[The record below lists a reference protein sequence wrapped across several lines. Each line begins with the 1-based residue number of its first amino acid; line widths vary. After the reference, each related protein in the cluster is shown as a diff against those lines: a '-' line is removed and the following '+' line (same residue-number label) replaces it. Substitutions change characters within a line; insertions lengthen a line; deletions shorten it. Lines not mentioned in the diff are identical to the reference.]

1 MLRII
6 ISVALSSFVFS
17 GVSGQSF
24 YWAKGDAEF
33 YGQSKGHV
41 VTTDGEGN
49 TYALGSYESQLKV
62 GSFEFFDDYYYHYF
76 LAKFSSNGEVDW
88 VRSIGMDDYYYIH
101 PQKSG
106 LAIGPGGDVYITGQM
121 FHTLYFDELTLINE
135 DSEYEDFF
143 IARFTPEGKLV
154 HAFNQGAQKAEMY
167 DIAVD
172 SEENIYVAGSY
183 SGALDLGEGISPR
196 EELTGYDHRILVKY
210 DKNGIPIWQVTS
222 EEPEPENGS
231 NGFAVEVVDDHVFWA
246 YNYTL
251 GVEGERS
258 YATRIE
264 KYGSDKNLLAYNGVI
279 GTYLEDYTT
288 GYGMDVYGKEIYLT
302 GGFRNSLDLLS
313 DNVEPIWS
321 ASNEYTEAYALRFTD
336 EGAGSFNFNWINSAY
351 GDANIFGRDIAAS
364 EMGVFWTGQMGS
376 YATFQESTLYG
387 ISGDQNTFIGRIE
400 DAEGTFDI
408 QITPDQN
415 STGSYNSGQSISIS
429 SNGDPVILGSYD
441 YSVGFGEHTLAT
453 TYEDFYLLS
462 TISDFSKTNFL
473 VSCDRYNIA
482 MEKSAVD
489 DQGNMYRAGTFSGTY
504 SDGENRLVSQGEND
518 IVFAKYDSYGAL
530 QWIKSAGSSGW
541 DDLDEIVVGPTGV
554 YFTGTYDGDELM
566 YFDGEYIN
574 DIGEIIVED
583 RGFGLSE
590 AAAVVRLSQGR
601 DVFVAAYQTDGS
613 KLWAIDA
620 VTGTSDQYVKD
631 IDVDEAGSVLITG
644 NFDSYGATFNG
655 NRYSG
660 EWGTDDVLYV
670 ARFSESGDFVS
681 ALDTPD
687 AYGTV
692 VGANADGSF
701 FVGGSYFAY
710 TYNFFNADVELPF
723 VGGRNDL
730 FVAQFS
736 KENELDNYLFFGAAE
751 KELGG
756 DDTYTDEELADL
768 VVNEAGDLYLTG
780 YFEETMNWGGVQHTT
795 TGAYGQSDLFVAKI
809 NFDTGSNWFNNG
821 GGELGDIGTSIAIGA
836 DGNLF
841 VTGATGFS
849 ATFDGIQING
859 LGSYDYLIPVVG
871 AKAEDGS
878 FFYAKAFGYATDNCG
893 ECSSYEEGVSINSD
907 REGNLYLSGEI
918 AGPASFHPIQ
928 LDLPAYNT
936 GYFAGKMST
945 EDCVIAG
952 NIAFDTSAEACL
964 GNSVLFENNTDL
976 INFQVDS
983 WLWDFGDDQTSDEEN
998 PSHTFTSKGDFTVT
1012 LTVFFGGACQQSV
1025 TGMVSVKSPQI
1036 SAGVDQKICEG
1047 NTVSLAGSFGGSV
1060 TGVTWTTNGDGTVDN
1075 ASSITAIYTPGPGDI
1090 ANKTIV
1096 LTLSSTDELCSASTD
1111 NMNVTIQTAEG
1122 SSVSA
1127 GDDQKVCADA
1137 TVQLNGTL
1145 GVDVSSIIWTTDGD
1159 GKFDNASSITAI
1171 YTPGPGDIANKTIVL
1186 TLSST
1191 DELCSASADD
1201 MNVTIQTVE
1210 GSTLSAGDDQ
1220 NVCEGATVQ
1229 LSGTLGADV
1238 SSIIWATDGDGTFD
1252 NASNITANYTPGPGD
1267 IANKAIVLTLSSTDE
1282 LCSASADDMNVTI
1295 QTVEGSTL
1303 SAGDDQNVCA
1313 GATVQVSGTL
1323 GADIGSIIWTTDGD
1337 GTFDNASSATAVYTP
1352 GSSDLSS
1359 KTVNLTISSAGAI
1372 CTSVSDKMVVSFKSI
1387 SDVTISAGATILKSC
1402 GSAQVTL
1409 SGSVAGAAGVVWSTQ
1424 GDGIFGDVN
1433 AASTTYTPG
1442 SADQLNGTVKLVIS
1456 TVGFSCGELT
1466 DEVTLSIFE
1475 PVEPQAQT
1483 LSVVAGETGE
1493 VSVLNSTELG
1503 LGYSLEITQQPT
1515 DGQASLVSGSLAYT
1529 GAEAQPGTY
1538 LVKYV
1543 IHLPCGGTSAEGTV
1557 TIQVTPGGCT
1567 GDGTVTAGNDF
1578 TTCPSQFILSGGES
1592 GNISDIHWTTGGT
1605 GQFINGDVLNAQYI
1619 PSELDQEIGFV
1630 ELVLTANNTCGIVSD
1645 AITVTLD
1652 IIDIEEKVEVEATI
1666 GAPAI
1671 VDLAHL
1677 NGLSEE
1683 NYNFVLT
1690 SQPEKGQASLNGSL
1704 LTFTAALGT
1713 FGVQSL
1719 TYSITGSCGLATP
1732 GSVDFVITNQA
1743 PEVSAISLVT
1753 PLGTAVEVDVADFVT
1768 DNNGNVDLSSL
1779 AHPGTTNNGASIALV
1794 RAGVLRIDYAGLSFA
1809 GFDHFDF
1816 TICDSDGA
1824 CATGTVD
1831 INVTSVGAI
1840 VFNGVSPNGDGK
1852 NDFLKIEFA
1861 DRHLDNRLRIFNRWG
1876 DVIFEKEGYDNRTG
1890 VFEGKSNIGGENDL
1904 PSGTYYYQFEVP
1916 AIKKT
1921 FKGSLLL
1928 KR

>member
-6 ISVALSSFVFS
+6 ISLTLSIFLFTGLSA
-17 GVSGQSF
+17 QSF
-24 YWAKGDAEF
+24 FWAKGEAEF
-33 YGQSKGHV
+33 HGQSEGHV
-41 VTTDGEGN
+41 VATDGEGN
-49 TYALGSYESQLKV
+49 NYVLGSYESQLKV

-121 FHTLYFDELTLINE
+121 FHTLYFDELTLSNE

-264 KYGSDKNLLAYNGVI
+264 KYDSDKNLLAYNGVI

-541 DDLDEIVVGPTGV
+541 DDLEEIVVGPTGV

-687 AYGTV
+687 AYGTAV
-692 VGANADGSF
+692 VANADGSF
-701 FVGGSYFAY
+701 FVGGSYFPH
-710 TYNFFNADVELPF
+710 TYNFFNADLELPF

-736 KENELDNYLFFGAAE
+736 KENVLDNFLFFGAAD
-751 KELGG
+751 KELGVE
-756 DDTYTDEELADL
+756 DTDSNEEIADL
-768 VVNEAGDLYLTG
+768 IANEAGDLFLTG
-780 YFEETMNWGGVQHTT
+780 YYQETMNWEGKEYTT
-795 TGAYGQSDLFVAKI
+795 TGLYGGSDLFVAKI
-809 NFDTGSNWFNNG
+809 NFSEGSNWFNNG
-821 GGELGDIGTSIAIGA
+821 GGEGTDIGTSITIGA

-841 VTGATGFS
+841 ATGSSYFS
-849 ATFDGIQING
+849 ATFGGIQIDG
-859 LGSYDYLIPVVG
+859 IDSYDYLIPVVG

-893 ECSSYEEGVSINSD
+893 ECSSYEEGESINAD
-907 REGNLYLSGEI
+907 QNGNLYLSGQI
-918 AGPASFHPIQ
+918 AGPANFYPIQ
-928 LDLPAYNT
+928 LDLPKYND
-936 GYFAGKMST
+936 GYFAGKLST

-952 NIAFDTSAEACL
+952 SIAFDAVSEICL
-964 GNSVLFENNTDL
+964 GSPLSFANQTDL
-976 INFQVDS
+976 INFPVDS
-983 WLWDFGDDQTSDEEN
+983 WAWDFGDGQSSVGQS
-998 PSHTFTSKGDFTVT
+998 PSHTYINSGDYTVT
-1012 LTVFFGGACQQSV
+1012 LTVSFGGSCQQSAS
-1025 TGMVSVKSPQI
+1025 TMVSVKSPQVN
-1036 SAGVDQKICEG
+1036 AGEDKKICEG
-1047 NTVSLAGSFGGSV
+1047 STVTLAGTFGGSV
-1060 TGVTWTTNGDGTVDN
+1060 TGVAWTTSGDGTFNN
-1075 ASSITAIYTPGPGDI
+1075 ASSANAVYTPGTGDI
-1090 ANKTIV
+1090 AAKTV
-1096 LTLSSTDELCSASTD
+1096 TLTLTSTDAFCSPISDQMVVTLQSPADLIVAAGEDQVICSEESIQLAGSFSGGVGAIMWST
-1111 NMNVTIQTAEG
+1111 G
-1122 SSVSA
+1122 
-1127 GDDQKVCADA
+1127 
-1137 TVQLNGTL
+1137 
-1145 GVDVSSIIWTTDGD
+1145 
-1159 GKFDNASSITAI
+1159 
-1171 YTPGPGDIANKTIVL
+1171 
-1186 TLSST
+1186 
-1191 DELCSASADD
+1191 
-1201 MNVTIQTVE
+1201 
-1210 GSTLSAGDDQ
+1210 
-1220 NVCEGATVQ
+1220 
-1229 LSGTLGADV
+1229 
-1238 SSIIWATDGDGTFD
+1238 GDGTFD
-1252 NASNITANYTPGPGD
+1252 DAT
-1267 IANKAIVLTLSSTDE
+1267 KA
-1282 LCSASADDMNVTI
+1282 A
-1295 QTVEGSTL
+1295 
-1303 SAGDDQNVCA
+1303 
-1313 GATVQVSGTL
+1313 
-1323 GADIGSIIWTTDGD
+1323 
-1337 GTFDNASSATAVYTP
+1337 AVYTP
-1352 GSSDLSS
+1352 GTDDKAK
-1359 KTVNLTISSAGAI
+1359 KTVTLKITSVGGTCANTTDEMVVTISSLQ
-1372 CTSVSDKMVVSFKSI
+1372 DVV
-1387 SDVTISAGATILKSC
+1387 ISAGTSSLSSC
-1402 GSAQVTL
+1402 NGSPVTL
-1409 SGSVAGAAGVVWSTQ
+1409 NGSISGPSENVIWSTL
-1424 GDGIFGDVN
+1424 GDGTFAD
-1433 AASTTYTPG
+1433 AAAVSTTYTPG
-1442 SADQLNGTVKLVIS
+1442 EADKANYTVQLVLS
-1456 TVGFSCGELT
+1456 SVGFSCGKVSDT
-1466 DEVTLSIFE
+1466 VTLSIYDIIAPFN
-1475 PVEPQAQT
+1475 QT
-1483 LSVVAGETGE
+1483 ASVVEEQQQDLIILDAEK
-1493 VSVLNSTELG
+1493 LG
-1503 LGYSLEITQQPT
+1503 LGYTLAITQQPEAGT
-1515 DGQASLVSGSLAYT
+1515 LTVSGGKLVFSAM
-1529 GAEAQPGTY
+1529 GADAGMY
-1538 LVKYV
+1538 SSKYV
-1543 IHLPCGGTSAEGTV
+1543 VKSPCGGTSGEAAIAIEITS
-1557 TIQVTPGGCT
+1557 QGCT
-1567 GDGTVTAGNDF
+1567 SDGFVIAGEDF
-1578 TTCPSQFILSGGES
+1578 TVCPSQFILGGSKS
-1592 GNISDIHWTTGGT
+1592 GNISGLAWQTLGT
-1605 GQFINGDVLNAQYI
+1605 GQFVNQNATNAQYI
-1619 PSELDQEIGFV
+1619 PSEADQNVGFV
-1630 ELVLTANNTCGIVSD
+1630 ELILTGSNSCGPVAD
-1645 AITVTLD
+1645 TVRVTLD
-1652 IIDIEEKVEVEATI
+1652 VINTANGVEIGATI
-1666 GAPAI
+1666 GAGVA
-1671 VDLAHL
+1671 VDLAEL
-1677 NGLSEE
+1677 NSLAVN
-1683 NYNFVLT
+1683 NYTFSLT
-1690 SQPEKGQASLNGSL
+1690 SQPTKGQA
-1704 LTFTAALGT
+1704 
-1713 FGVQSL
+1713 
-1719 TYSITGSCGLATP
+1719 
-1732 GSVDFVITNQA
+1732 
-1743 PEVSAISLVT
+1743 
-1753 PLGTAVEVDVADFVT
+1753 
-1768 DNNGNVDLSSL
+1768 
-1779 AHPGTTNNGASIALV
+1779 
-1794 RAGVLRIDYAGLSFA
+1794 
-1809 GFDHFDF
+1809 
-1816 TICDSDGA
+1816 
-1824 CATGTVD
+1824 
-1831 INVTSVGAI
+1831 
-1840 VFNGVSPNGDGK
+1840 
-1852 NDFLKIEFA
+1852 
-1861 DRHLDNRLRIFNRWG
+1861 
-1876 DVIFEKEGYDNRTG
+1876 
-1890 VFEGKSNIGGENDL
+1890 
-1904 PSGTYYYQFEVP
+1904 
-1916 AIKKT
+1916 
-1921 FKGSLLL
+1921 
-1928 KR
+1928 